1 MVRVAVYFSKAPA
14 SSRAFL
20 PTRAIAPARPPA
32 ITDKAAKLGLMALKS
47 NIILKRKDSLN
58 WLVEYLIKQNDYENV
73 IVVYDKMI
81 KIEPDNLAL
90 LPNLA
95 TAYAL
100 SGQKEKAIETDN
112 LLLEKDPNSK
122 PMVDAF
128 IQSLK

>member
-1 MVRVAVYFSKAPA
+1 
-14 SSRAFL
+14 
-20 PTRAIAPARPPA
+20 
-32 ITDKAAKLGLMALKS
+32 
-47 NIILKRKDSLN
+47 
-58 WLVEYLIKQNDYENV
+58 
-73 IVVYDKMI
+73 MI

-100 SGQKEKAIETDN
+100 SGQKEKAIETAN